1 MCYAAR
7 QRRHYSYNFN
17 LIIMDIKINLVEIA
31 SELANDRTFEELT
44 SEYMGETEIYKT
56 DSDVVEYTDYAQRVF
71 NNWYDYYY
79 NFINIYKID

>member
-1 MCYAAR
+1 
-7 QRRHYSYNFN
+7 
-17 LIIMDIKINLVEIA
+17 MDIKINLVEIA
-31 SELANDRTFEELT
+31 SELANDRTFEELS
-44 SEYMGETEIYKT
+44 SEYMGEVDRYKI